1 MKTWLVKVIKRI
13 NKILCFVIVGM
24 TVLILACWIILGV
37 FSPILLVFLIF
48 KW

>member
-1 MKTWLVKVIKRI
+1 MKTWLAKVVKRI
-13 NKILCFVIVGM
+13 NKILCYVVVGM

-37 FSPILLVFLIF
+37 FSPILLGMLIF